1 VPAPIDRSASWPHK
15 RGEAARYSYA
25 RAANPTTEAA
35 EAALGTLDGGRALL
49 FPSGMAAVTAV
60 LLTLLRPGATVA
72 LAAGAYYGHG
82 RLLDHLAHWQL
93 RAKEFDQTGA
103 PPADADLVLVEAP
116 ANPMLTMPDLDTA
129 VAHRAPVVCDATI
142 ATPVFLRPLEV
153 GCEIALHSATKYL
166 GGHDDLLAGVLVVR
180 DGELY
185 DQLRETRHLTGAVA
199 APDTAWLLLRGL
211 ETLEVRVNRQTETAR
226 ALADRLAQHPAVT
239 TTRYP
244 GFGGLISFDVAD
256 EAASHRVETA
266 TRVIQNATSLGS
278 THSKIEARR
287 RWEGERCPP
296 GLLRFSV
303 GLEDAGELWRDLD
316 QALAGA
322 SA

>member
-1 VPAPIDRSASWPHK
+1 VPAPLDRSASWPHE

-35 EAALGTLDGGRALL
+35 EAALGALDGGRALL
-49 FPSGMAAVTAV
+49 FPSGMAAVTAA

-72 LAAGAYYGHG
+72 LAGGAYYGHG

-93 RAKEFDQTGA
+93 RTTEYDQTGA

-116 ANPMLTMPDLDTA
+116 ANPMLTMPDLDAA
-129 VAHRAPVVCDATI
+129 VAHRAPVACDATI
-142 ATPVFLRPLEV
+142 ATPVHLRPLEV

-166 GGHDDLLAGVLVVR
+166 GGHDDLLAGVLIVR
-180 DGELY
+180 DDDLY
-185 DQLRETRHLTGAVA
+185 DRLRETRHLTGAVA

-211 ETLEVRVNRQTETAR
+211 ETLEARVTRQTDSAR
-226 ALADRLAQHPAVT
+226 TLADRLAQHPAVP

-256 EAASHRVETA
+256 EAAAHRVETA

-303 GLEDAGELWRDLD
+303 GLEDVDELWRDLE
-316 QALAGA
+316 QALAGTTA
-322 SA
+322 

>member
-1 VPAPIDRSASWPHK
+1 MPAPLDRSASWPHDG
-15 RGEAARYSYA
+15 GEAARYSYA
-25 RAANPTTEAA
+25 RVANPTTEAA
-35 EAALGTLDGGRALL
+35 EAALGALDGGRALL
-49 FPSGMAAVTAV
+49 YPAGMSAVTAV

-93 RAKEFDQTGA
+93 RTTEYDQTGA

-116 ANPMLTMPDLDTA
+116 ANPMLTIPDLDAA

-142 ATPVFLRPLEV
+142 ATPVHLRPLEV

-166 GGHDDLLAGVLVVR
+166 GGHDDLLAGVLIVR
-180 DGELY
+180 DDDLY
-185 DQLRETRHLTGAVA
+185 DRLRETRQLSGAVA

-211 ETLEVRVNRQTETAR
+211 ETLEARVTRQTDSAR

-244 GFGGLISFDVAD
+244 GLGGLISFDVAD
-256 EAASHRVETA
+256 EATAHRVETA
-266 TRVIQNATSLGS
+266 TRLIQNATSLGS

-303 GLEDAGELWRDLD
+303 GLEDVDELWRDLEH
-316 QALAGA
+316 ALAGTA
-322 SA
+322 A